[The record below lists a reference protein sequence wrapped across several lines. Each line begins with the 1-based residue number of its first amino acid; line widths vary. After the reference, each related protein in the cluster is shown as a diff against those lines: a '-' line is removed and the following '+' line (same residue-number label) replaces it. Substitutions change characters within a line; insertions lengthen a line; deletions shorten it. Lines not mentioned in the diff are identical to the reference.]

1 MVRILLPLTLFAL
14 TACNASAPAAF
25 QATPNRLN
33 AASAVGTQGVKESR
47 FAFNGDRTELT
58 GTVIYDNGETKLFT
72 TVRRP
77 TTGSSVTAETSV
89 LQGGSLQRKYATQ
102 PAEAT
107 FVIRLAANS
116 GLADVYRELQDR
128 YRLAGLY

>member
-1 MVRILLPLTLFAL
+1 MVRILLPLTLLAL
-14 TACNASAPAAF
+14 TACNAAAPSAF
-25 QATPNRLN
+25 QPTPNRLN
-33 AASAVGTQGVKESR
+33 AASAIGTQGVKESR

-72 TVRRP
+72 TLRRP

-89 LQGGSLQRKYATQ
+89 LQNGSLQRKYATQ

-116 GLADVYRELQDR
+116 GLADVHRELQER